1 MKKLFLLVCAFLFIS
16 LPVFAGSF
24 PDVPSDHE
32 NYDAI
37 EYLYEEGIVN
47 GYENG
52 DFGPNNTVTRAEA
65 AKIIVGGFGIG
76 HDGSYSADFSDVQ
89 SGDWFFPF
97 VMGAKDDGVISGH
110 EDGLFRPGDNVNLVE
125 TLKMVV
131 LAGDVEVDDEVDEFI
146 FNDVE
151 NDAWYAPHALY
162 ARNKNIV
169 WPDESGNINA
179 GTEMTRGEFAEVIYR
194 MITVLDTGEAF
205 EIGGSWDYHKST
217 VLPFKMKF
225 HDSWEVIKNDEQVT
239 FFKADEDYAQFSPER
254 IYPNTGSVTVALD
267 PNNES
272 LDSDSY
278 FDNIKNA
285 FSDADFSEFTVDG
298 FPALEVLY
306 SGDRIV
312 DWYVYLD
319 DDQVLAVYT
328 EFGDG
333 TAGYQLQEV
342 IKAMLNTLEYNKVSS
357 VDYDEIL
364 NDLFE
369 IVLVEDMGMSALNKL
384 PNKNIIETDTIGV
397 GTGPVDYYYS
407 EDVDYTF
414 KYERENDVILDTR
427 EGETSAF

>member
-1 MKKLFLLVCAFLFIS
+1 MKKFFLFVCAFLFIS

-32 NYDAI
+32 NSDAI

-65 AKIIVGGFGIG
+65 AKIIVGGFSIG
-76 HDGSYSADFSDVQ
+76 HDGSYSAEFTDVQ

-97 VMGAKDDGVISGH
+97 VMGAKDDGVINGH

-146 FNDVE
+146 FTDVE
-151 NDAWYAPHALY
+151 KDAWYAPHALY

-169 WPDESGNINA
+169 WPDESGNINS
-179 GTEMTRGEFAEVIYR
+179 GTEMTRGEFSEVIYR

-205 EIGGSWDYHKST
+205 EIGGNWDYHKST

-225 HDSWEVIKNDEQVT
+225 DASWDVIKSDEQVT
-239 FFKADEDYAQFSPER
+239 FFKADEDYSQFSPER
-254 IYPNTGSVTVALD
+254 IYPNTGAVTVALD
-267 PNNES
+267 PNNDS

-306 SGDRIV
+306 SEDRIV

-319 DDQVLAVYT
+319 D
-328 EFGDG
+328 
-333 TAGYQLQEV
+333 
-342 IKAMLNTLEYNKVSS
+342 N
-357 VDYDEIL
+357 
-364 NDLFE
+364 
-369 IVLVEDMGMSALNKL
+369 
-384 PNKNIIETDTIGV
+384 
-397 GTGPVDYYYS
+397 
-407 EDVDYTF
+407 
-414 KYERENDVILDTR
+414 
-427 EGETSAF
+427 